1 MIYVDMHADS
11 LTVCSDSGL
20 GFEEYEGQI
29 SFQKLKKSSCAAQCF
44 AIFTDGDN
52 AAFNFE
58 KYIEFY
64 AQRKCEFDRRDG
76 SGILYL

>member
-1 MIYVDMHADS
+1 MEQNILFFGKVR
-11 LTVCSDSGL
+11 G
-20 GFEEYEGQI
+20 
-29 SFQKLKKSSCAAQCF
+29 SSMYAGAKGWGSAAS
-44 AIFTDGDN
+44 
-52 AAFNFE
+52 E

>member
-1 MIYVDMHADS
+1 MHADS

-58 KYIEFY
+58 KYIEF
-64 AQRKCEFDRRDG
+64 
-76 SGILYL
+76 